1 VGMGVKYKGAEDSAV
16 SDYHVLYYELKLRE
30 GLFIVK
36 IVMCIDEA
44 GKTKVRGRCC
54 LFEIPD

>member
-1 VGMGVKYKGAEDSAV
+1 MGVKYKGAEDSAV

-44 GKTKVRGRCC
+44 GKTK
-54 LFEIPD
+54 